1 MSKAKVAVTDELL
14 DAYVNRPLA
23 QYVVRAVHRTP
34 VTPNQLTLTSALFGT
49 AAGVC
54 FAMSDRFAL
63 LAGALCL
70 FLCMV
75 FDCSDGQLARARG
88 GGSVVGRIYDGYAD
102 YWVEICL
109 HVGILVGL
117 GNVRLEVQ
125 GHVLDSFERFLLV
138 LAAGVSMA
146 VNSGRFDFYKQRYL
160 AHTGAAREP
169 ESPEMFRKE
178 ADRSSSIVAKLALR
192 LFAHYVGTIQK
203 GDGFQASVDAARFTA
218 SDPDRVE
225 RYSQEHGPL
234 VRFWSLSGPTM
245 HNAAMCAA
253 ACLAPFAPQAFAGY
267 CVFAVVVVNAY
278 TFILWILQ
286 RRVLRREQ
294 IVTA

>member
-1 MSKAKVAVTDELL
+1 MSKSKVAVTDELL

-23 QYVVRAVHRTP
+23 QYVVRAVHRTS
-34 VTPNQLTLTSALFGT
+34 VTPNQLTLMSALFGT

-54 FAMSDRFAL
+54 FALPDRFAL

-102 YWVEICL
+102 YWVAICL
-109 HVGILVGL
+109 HYGILTGL
-117 GNVRLEVQ
+117 AHVHIEVQ
-125 GHVLDSFERFLLV
+125 GHVFGGFDRFLLV
-138 LAAGVSMA
+138 LVAGISMA
-146 VNSGRFDFYKQRYL
+146 VNAGRFDFYKQRYL

-178 ADRSSSIVAKLALR
+178 ADKSGSLLEKAALR
-192 LFAHYVGTIQK
+192 FFAYYVATIQK
-203 GDGFQASVDAARFTA
+203 GEGFQASVEAARFTA
-218 SDPDRVE
+218 SDPE
-225 RYSQEHGPL
+225 RARRYAQENGPL
-234 VRFWSLSGPTM
+234 VRLWSLSGPTM
-245 HNAAMCAA
+245 HNAAMCAT

-267 CVFAVVVVNAY
+267 CVFAIVVVNAY

-294 IVTA
+294 VAAA